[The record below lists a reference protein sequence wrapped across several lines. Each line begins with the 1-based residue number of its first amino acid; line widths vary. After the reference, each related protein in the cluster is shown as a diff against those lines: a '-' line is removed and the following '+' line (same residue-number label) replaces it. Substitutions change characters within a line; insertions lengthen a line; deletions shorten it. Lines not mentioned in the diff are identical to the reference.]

1 MILYTFQK
9 NGREN
14 VGIFIE
20 ISIDCQMG
28 LSNECIEK
36 TTLEE
41 LGGVYMGMAA
51 PAPHS
56 GPLLAFDLFFNGV
69 IEYLRKKLG
78 EKNLEK
84 LRDENSLIGH
94 DLQNPAPYYD

>member
-9 NGREN
+9 NEREI

-41 LGGVYMGMAA
+41 LGGVYVGRAQ
-51 PAPHS
+51 PTPHS
-56 GPLLAFDLFFNGV
+56 GPLLAFDLFSAESLN
-69 IEYLRKKLG
+69 IL
-78 EKNLEK
+78 EKNFGIRIWRSCGMK
-84 LRDENSLIGH
+84 TR
-94 DLQNPAPYYD
+94 